1 MTIGKEEPRKLIDI
15 VKIKLCKE
23 GSVLYE
29 PRKIS
34 SPGDAVS
41 LCGRFLD
48 NLDREQMIA
57 ISLDTKN
64 QPTNVSV
71 VSIGTLNVS
80 LCHPREIFKVAILS
94 NANSI
99 IISHNHPSGD
109 TSPSHEDIQITERL
123 SEVGKLMGIPLI
135 DHIIMGEDGTYC
147 SFKEE
152 GMI

>member
-1 MTIGKEEPRKLIDI
+1 MTKKKDEPRKLIDI
-15 VKIKLCKE
+15 VRIKLCKE
-23 GSVLYE
+23 GSILYE
-29 PRKIS
+29 PRRIC
-34 SPGDAVS
+34 SPDDAVS
-41 LCGRFLD
+41 LCEKLLD

-71 VSIGTLNVS
+71 VSIGTLNS
-80 LCHPREIFKVAILS
+80 SMCHPREIFKVAVLS

-109 TSPSHEDIQITERL
+109 TSPSNEDIRITERL
-123 SEVGKLMGIPLI
+123 VEVGKMMGIPII
-135 DHIIMGEDGTYC
+135 DHIIMGEGRRYY

-152 GMI
+152 GLI